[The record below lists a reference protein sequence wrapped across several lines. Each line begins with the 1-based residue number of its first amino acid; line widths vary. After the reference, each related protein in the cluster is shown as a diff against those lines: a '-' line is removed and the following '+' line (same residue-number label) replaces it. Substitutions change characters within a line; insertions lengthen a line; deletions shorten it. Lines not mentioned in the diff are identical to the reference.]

1 MEFVEIKFLTPK
13 ENVIYNKLKECV
25 SMFDEIST
33 EDPQD
38 PADTYNFGHY
48 IDAAI
53 SAVLLRGARRMDI
66 ENLLNKNRKNKRVM
80 TNDSSAEGNRN

>member
-1 MEFVEIKFLTPK
+1 MGSVEIKFFTYK
-13 ENVIYNKLKECV
+13 ENIIYNKLKECV
-25 SMFDEIST
+25 DMFDEISK

-53 SAVLLRGARRMDI
+53 SAVILRGARRMDA
-66 ENLLNKNRKNKRVM
+66 ENLLNKKLKNIKG
-80 TNDSSAEGNRN
+80 DK

>member
-1 MEFVEIKFLTPK
+1 MGSVEIKFLTYK
-13 ENVIYNKLKECV
+13 ENIIYNKLKECV
-25 SMFDEIST
+25 DMFDEISK

-53 SAVLLRGARRMDI
+53 SAVLLRGARRMDT
-66 ENLLNKNRKNKRVM
+66 ENLLNKKSKNIKG
-80 TNDSSAEGNRN
+80 DKQ